1 VVCVPNAAFHC
12 RYGNSVARSGCRSAP
27 TELILVTFRLFLYQI
42 YIMYTCKTAQSN
54 NEGSKFV
61 RNDQEDVKYYADW
74 SCAFVNGFTS

>member
-1 VVCVPNAAFHC
+1 
-12 RYGNSVARSGCRSAP
+12 
-27 TELILVTFRLFLYQI
+27 
-42 YIMYTCKTAQSN
+42 MYTCKTAQSN